1 MQCGRVGSR
10 PLSTTEGSQGHV
22 PREPSLHL
30 EAHPQRTT
38 PSPETHPSPSLRREG
53 SGMPRQATS
62 EASKGVHFLLELHVA
77 NECRVV
83 VCIRQ
88 WGPCLVS
95 DCRGHTL
102 CLIAGGHAL
111 RPIAGAVPASDC
123 RGCALCRL
131 PKAMSGRFPITR
143 NHQHAFGSLQLWF
156 ASLGIRVEWEFR
168 YVFSYV

>member
-10 PLSTTEGSQGHV
+10 PLSTTEGSQGHA
-22 PREPSLHL
+22 PWEPSLHL

-38 PSPETHPSPSLRREG
+38 PSPETHPPAPPSEG
-53 SGMPRQATS
+53 RGVECPRQATS

-111 RPIAGAVPASDC
+111 RPIAGGHAFRPIAGAVP
-123 RGCALCRL
+123 CAGFLRRC
-131 PKAMSGRFPITR
+131 PAVFQSPAITSMHLAHS
-143 NHQHAFGSLQLWF
+143 NYGLQ
-156 ASLGIRVEWEFR
+156 V
-168 YVFSYV
+168 

>member
-10 PLSTTEGSQGHV
+10 PLSTTEGFQGHV
-22 PREPSLHL
+22 PWEPSLHL
-30 EAHPQRTT
+30 EERPT
-38 PSPETHPSPSLRREG
+38 PSPSLRREG
-53 SGMPRQATS
+53 SVMPRQATS

-111 RPIAGAVPASDC
+111 RPIAGGACLPSDC
-123 RGCALCRL
+123 RGCACVRLQGLCLR
-131 PKAMSGRFPITR
+131 PIAGAVPCAGFLRRCPAVFQSPAITSMHLAHS
-143 NHQHAFGSLQLWF
+143 NYGLQ
-156 ASLGIRVEWEFR
+156 V
-168 YVFSYV
+168 

>member
-10 PLSTTEGSQGHV
+10 PLSTTEGSQGHA
-22 PREPSLHL
+22 PWEPSLHL
-30 EAHPQRTT
+30 RPT
-38 PSPETHPSPSLRREG
+38 PSPSRRREG
-53 SGMPRQATS
+53 SVMPRQATS

-111 RPIAGAVPASDC
+111 RPIAGGHAFRPIAGAVPASDC

>member
-1 MQCGRVGSR
+1 MAKCRGNPLCIWR
-10 PLSTTEGSQGHV
+10 PKRPT
-22 PREPSLHL
+22 
-30 EAHPQRTT
+30 
-38 PSPETHPSPSLRREG
+38 PSPSLRREG

-111 RPIAGAVPASDC
+111 RPIAGGACLASDC
-123 RGCALCRL
+123 WGACLASDCWGPFSNHPQSPACIWLT
-131 PKAMSGRFPITR
+131 PIM
-143 NHQHAFGSLQLWF
+143 
-156 ASLGIRVEWEFR
+156 VCKFR
-168 YVFSYV
+168 YKS